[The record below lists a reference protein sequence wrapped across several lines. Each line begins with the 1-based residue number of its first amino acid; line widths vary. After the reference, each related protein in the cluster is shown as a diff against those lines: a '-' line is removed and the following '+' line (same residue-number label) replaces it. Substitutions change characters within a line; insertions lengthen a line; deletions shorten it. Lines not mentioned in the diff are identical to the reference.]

1 MGGFHLSSG
10 NVQEAFVAKLC
21 RPGQSGKW
29 LPEFAVQSQL
39 QSPPLEGV
47 PFAVATGGTVVQSSS
62 SVDAAGRPS
71 EHLIVSG
78 VFHASRVAVGN
89 FTFYSH
95 ASQCASM
102 VITLDGER
110 GSLISHVFMDSVMC
124 VYSRGVS
131 STPVTSP
138 SAVHDSYV
146 DIFVPGFFSSSLVV
160 KSDEEDSF
168 VVNAQVPRTDQ
179 GMLLHLQYDQ
189 TDGSI
194 TPDWALVIFGVGRNF
209 ITSVHMIAKNS
220 FVAAASF
227 TDQCNV
233 SLVTRNTTTPLADVV
248 GFNSRSVMWF
258 RVDNVPELHEDGL
271 NLTVPWATTASGAN
285 AITSEENHAMV
296 TDRDGNLYVAGAF
309 GAPLQFRT
317 ATTDP
322 GTNSSDNH
330 DPLLLPTTGFLS
342 SYFAS
347 IDAVNG
353 SVRWAFS
360 GGGMN
365 VIDYPVTLDV
375 SDDGQHVVSTLYLL
389 GQVDFNGYS
398 PYLPQQM
405 EDTVHAHGGLYALSM
420 ESGSGYIA
428 WSMLVAAGRT
438 QCSHSSLSVDS
449 EITVVG
455 SFSGPVQFGLLTNK
469 NVTSGSR
476 SRDVPSADV
485 FVGTLKL
492 IYENPEPA
500 IPVAPVPWHFLA
512 FALVGIIV
520 LIAGVLLCI
529 VNWETMVEARDEVA
543 TALRS
548 TTRQDVYDM
557 SKFFDDEEDEDDGDY
572 AAAPTPVTNDDR
584 ALLGRPRTRH
594 RNHNHGP
601 VLTGAA
607 TDGTPA
613 PYNLYRSTGTA
624 GGSRVGKLTRRLFR
638 E

>member
-1 MGGFHLSSG
+1 MGGHHLKSG

-21 RPGQSGKW
+21 RPGKSGKW

-39 QSPPLEGV
+39 QSPPVEGV
-47 PFAVATGGTVVQSSS
+47 PFAVATGGTVVQSGSQ
-62 SVDAAGRPS
+62 VDELGRPR
-71 EHLIVSG
+71 EHLILSG
-78 VFHASRVAVGN
+78 VFHATRVAVGN
-89 FTFYSH
+89 YTFSSH

-102 VITLDGER
+102 VITLDGQH
-110 GSLISHVFMDSVMC
+110 GDLISHVFMDSTMC

-131 STPVTSP
+131 STPVTATSN
-138 SAVHDSYV
+138 VNDSYV
-146 DIFVPGFFSSSLVV
+146 DVFVPGFFSSSLVV
-160 KSDEEDSF
+160 STNDKNHF
-168 VVNAQVPRTDQ
+168 TVNAKVPRTDQ

-194 TPDWALVIFGVGRNF
+194 TPDWAIVIFGVGRNF
-209 ITSVHMIAKNS
+209 ITSVHMIATHS

-233 SLVTRNTTTPLADVV
+233 SLVTSNTTTPLAEVT

-258 RVDNVPELHEDGL
+258 RVDNVPELHSDGL

-296 TDRDGNLYVAGAF
+296 ADADGNLYVAGAF

-317 ATTDP
+317 ASSDP
-322 GTNSSDNH
+322 GSNSSDNT

-347 IDAVNG
+347 VDAVNG

-375 SDDGQHVVSTLYLL
+375 SDDGLHVLSTLYLL
-389 GQVDFNGYS
+389 GEVDFNGYA
-398 PYLPQQM
+398 PYLPKGM
-405 EDTVHAHGGLYALSM
+405 ENKVHARGGLYGLCMNSAT
-420 ESGSGYIA
+420 GYID
-428 WSMLVAAGRT
+428 WSMLLSAGRS
-438 QCSHSSLSVDS
+438 QCSHSSLSLNN

-455 SFSGPVQFGLLTNK
+455 SFSGPVQFGLLNDQ
-469 NVTSGSR
+469 NVTSGSN

-485 FVGTLKL
+485 FVGTLRL
-492 IYENPEPA
+492 IFEDPEPA
-500 IPVAPVPWHFLA
+500 LPVAPIPWHYLA

-520 LIAGVLLCI
+520 LIASVLLCI
-529 VNWETMVEARDEVA
+529 VNWDTMVEARDEVA
-543 TALRS
+543 AALRS

-557 SKFFDDEEDEDDGDY
+557 SKFFDDEEDEDEGDY
-572 AAAPTPVTNDDR
+572 SVAPTPVTNDDR
-584 ALLGRPRTRH
+584 ALLGRSRARH
-594 RNHNHGP
+594 RHMNGP
-601 VLTGAA
+601 VLTGAG
-607 TDGTPA
+607 TDGTPE
-613 PYNLYRSTGTA
+613 PYNLYRSNGA
-624 GGSRVGKLTRRLFR
+624 GGSRVGKLTRRLF
-638 E
+638 